1 LTKRLLPPPVLCFSI
16 SKTQSFPGSG
26 SRQSDSN
33 NFLIPLILRKT
44 SSSKNFAAP
53 KSQLHFL
60 LGQVKRIIS
69 SRDISAHPITMG
81 ISMSGTFI
89 NSKRLKN
96 VFLLLLMWARR
107 RAKDYLWSSYIDCG
121 FRGGSE
127 GVPGGFRSPNCHFNI
142 LFIVCVCLCNLARSQ
157 LSLAY
162 ANAGRTSSGISIHW
176 KKIMVT
182 MGYFRMVLKIQ
193 SCL

>member
-44 SSSKNFAAP
+44 SSSKNFPAP

-107 RAKDYLWSSYIDCG
+107 RAKDYLWSSYIDGG
-121 FRGGSE
+121 FRGDFE
-127 GVPGGFRSPNCHFNI
+127 GVPKGFSGASAPPTATSISYLSCAFACVTLPGANCRWHMLMPGVQAPASPYTE
-142 LFIVCVCLCNLARSQ
+142 R
-157 LSLAY
+157 
-162 ANAGRTSSGISIHW
+162 
-176 KKIMVT
+176 K
-182 MGYFRMVLKIQ
+182 
-193 SCL
+193 

>member
-1 LTKRLLPPPVLCFSI
+1 MPSMAWQMAQGYFRWKRVRGGRESKNRKNLKLKGYPTVKCLSFAINFLLTKRLLPPPVLCFSI

-96 VFLLLLMWARR
+96 VFLLLLM
-107 RAKDYLWSSYIDCG
+107 
-121 FRGGSE
+121 
-127 GVPGGFRSPNCHFNI
+127 
-142 LFIVCVCLCNLARSQ
+142 
-157 LSLAY
+157 
-162 ANAGRTSSGISIHW
+162 
-176 KKIMVT
+176 
-182 MGYFRMVLKIQ
+182 
-193 SCL
+193 